1 MIDLGNYQIILA
13 SQSPRRQALL
23 KDLGLDFTIKT
34 ADIDEVFPDDLVKEQ
49 IPLFLA
55 EAKAKVMMSDLKEND
70 ILITADTIVWINN
83 QAVNKPKD
91 RAGAFAMIS
100 NLSNNMHT
108 VYTGVQLS
116 TKYKK
121 ISFFAETKVFFSE
134 LSVDE
139 INYYIDKYKPFDKAG
154 AYGIQEWI
162 GYIGIE
168 KIEGSYFNV
177 MGFPVHLVYQNIK
190 KLVNIKNEK

>member
-1 MIDLGNYQIILA
+1 MLKLNNYKIVLA

-34 ADIDEVFPDDLVKEQ
+34 ADIDEVFPKELVKEE

-55 EAKAKVMMSDLKEND
+55 GAKADAMIPNLKENE
-70 ILITADTIVWINN
+70 ILITADTIVWMNN
-83 QAVNKPKD
+83 MAVNKPKD
-91 RAGAFAMIS
+91 RADAFHMIS
-100 NLSNNMHT
+100 NLSGNMHT
-108 VYTGVQLS
+108 VYTGVQLTT
-116 TKYKK
+116 TKQK
-121 ISFFAETKVFFSE
+121 ISFFAETKVFFSN
-134 LSVDE
+134 LSAEE
-139 INYYIDKYKPFDKAG
+139 INYYIDKYRPFDKAG

-177 MGFPVHLVYQNIK
+177 MGFPVHLVYQKLK
-190 KLVNIKNEK
+190 KLL